1 MTYILTKQQITLKKE
16 IIAFSQSELNAGVED
31 RDRNETFDRLLWKKC
46 GDLKL
51 QGLCIPEMYG
61 GRGLDF
67 QHMVI
72 ALEALGYGCTDNG
85 LSFSIG
91 AHLLACTIPILK
103 YGSETQKREYLPM
116 LCGGSWIATNA
127 ITEQK
132 SGSDVF
138 KMSSIAHK
146 VKNGYILNGE
156 KNYCTN
162 APVAD
167 LAVVYAMTNEQKGAL
182 GGISS
187 FILEKKYFETSD
199 KIEKMGLR
207 TALMGD
213 ITFKDSELPNSTL
226 IGKEGAGTVQFTK
239 SMMWERVGLSAIHI
253 GTLQRLLD
261 EVVVFVKERKISNQS
276 IIHHQSIG
284 HKLAD
289 IRTTV
294 EAGKLLIAK
303 AAFLID
309 NNLKANTAASMA
321 KLYVSE
327 LYKNATSNILQ
338 IYGASGYIKNSDIA
352 RSLRDA
358 QSSTIYSGTS
368 EIQKNLILRSL

>member
-1 MTYILTKQQITLKKE
+1 MTYILNKQQIALRNE
-16 IIAFSQSELNAGVED
+16 IIDFSHSELNEGVED
-31 RDRNETFDRLLWKKC
+31 RDRNETFDRALWKKC

-51 QGLCIPEMYG
+51 QGLCIPEEYG
-61 GRGLDF
+61 GKGLGF
-67 QHMVI
+67 ENMVI

-91 AHLLACTIPILK
+91 AHLLACTIPIWK
-103 YGSETQKREYLPM
+103 YGSEIQKREYLPI
-116 LCGGSWIATNA
+116 LCDGSWIATNA
-127 ITEQK
+127 ITERK

-138 KMSSIAHK
+138 KMSTITSKA
-146 VKNGYILNGE
+146 KNGYILNGE
-156 KNYCTN
+156 KCYCTN

-182 GGISS
+182 GGVSG
-187 FILEKKYFETSD
+187 FVLEKKYFEASE

-207 TALMGD
+207 TALMGNV
-213 ITFKDSELPNSTL
+213 TFKNTEIPNSKL
-226 IGKEGAGTVQFTK
+226 IGKEGGGTVQFTK

-261 EVVVFVKERKISNQS
+261 EVVVFVKERKIANQS
-276 IIHHQSIG
+276 IINHQSIG

-289 IRTTV
+289 IKTKI

-303 AAFLID
+303 AAFLIE
-309 NNLKANTAASMA
+309 NNLKANIAASMA

-327 LYKNATSNILQ
+327 LYKNASSNILQ
-338 IYGASGYIKNSDIA
+338 IYGASGYIKNKDIA
-352 RSLRDA
+352 RSFRDA
-358 QSSTIYSGTS
+358 AASTLYSGTS